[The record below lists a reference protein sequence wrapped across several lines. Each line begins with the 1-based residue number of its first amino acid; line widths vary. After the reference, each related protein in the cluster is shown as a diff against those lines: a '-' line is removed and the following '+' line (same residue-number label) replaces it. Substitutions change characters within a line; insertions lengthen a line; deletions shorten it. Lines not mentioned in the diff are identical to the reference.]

1 MSKEQVK
8 AAAAA
13 AQSTKPAKSPVA
25 ETDKVPA
32 AKAQPKKVLKR
43 RQSGDFWINLS
54 VALFI
59 GVCLLILSFEILLK
73 LSR

>member
-13 AQSTKPAKSPVA
+13 GQSTKPAKSPVA
-25 ETDKVPA
+25 ETDKVAA
-32 AKAQPKKVLKR
+32 AKAQPKKVVKR

>member
-13 AQSTKPAKSPVA
+13 GQSTKPAKNPVA

>member
-1 MSKEQVK
+1 MSKEQIK
-8 AAAAA
+8 AATAAV
-13 AQSTKPAKSPVA
+13 QTTKPAKSPAA
-25 ETDKVPA
+25 EADKVPV
-32 AKAQPKKVLKR
+32 AKARPKKVLKP

>member
-13 AQSTKPAKSPVA
+13 GQSTKPAKSPVV
-25 ETDKVPA
+25 ETDKIPA
-32 AKAQPKKVLKR
+32 AKSQPKKVLKR